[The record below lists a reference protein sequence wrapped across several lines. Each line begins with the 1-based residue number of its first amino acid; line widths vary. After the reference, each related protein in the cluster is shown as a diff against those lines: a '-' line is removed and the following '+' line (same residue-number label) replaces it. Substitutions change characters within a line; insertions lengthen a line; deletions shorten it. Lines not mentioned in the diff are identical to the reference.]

1 MTAEGQWCLA
11 WMPQQTGMPTRAA
24 LDKRAKW
31 DTNIVNVAFLDGDP
45 SVHERI
51 KPVAKEWCGKDMANL
66 RFIFVKD
73 PKDADIRI
81 SFRYAGSWSVLGK
94 TAREVLPKTEAT
106 MNYGWLTPKSTDDEL
121 RRVVLHE
128 FGHALGLIHEHQN
141 PGGKIPWN
149 KPQVIRDLSGPPNN
163 WDATTIEHNMFE
175 VYDKSQTQ
183 FTDVDP
189 TSIMM
194 YPIPRNWVTESKYA
208 AGLNTGLSKNDRNF
222 IRKQYP

>member
-45 SVHERI
+45 SVHERV
-51 KPVAKEWCGKDMANL
+51 KPVAKEWCGKDMANI

-94 TAREVLPKTEAT
+94 TAREILPKTEAT

-141 PGGKIPWN
+141 PGGTIPWN

-163 WDATTIEHNMFE
+163 WNATTIEHNMFE

-194 YPIPRNWVTESKYA
+194 YPIPRNWVTDPKYA